1 MSVFREADFDGL
13 SQAERDLVVESLD
26 LDIEYARQK
35 WQRGD
40 VVVLARLGARPAGIA
55 WCARNQVWVPELAR
69 ALELLTTEA
78 YIHDVYV
85 APQARG
91 RAVAPSMLEFL
102 ARELRAGD
110 VYRSWALIGGDNL
123 ASVRAFEKAAYAAV
137 ADLIY
142 QRERAGSPAE
152 KLTVRPPD
160 PEALR
165 LLGLGAGG
173 EERAR

>member
-1 MSVFREADFDGL
+1 MEG
-13 SQAERDLVVESLD
+13 LD
-26 LDIEYARQK
+26 LDFDYARQK

-40 VVVLARLGARPAGIA
+40 LVALARLGAKPAGIA
-55 WCARNQVWVPELAR
+55 WCARNEVWVPELGR
-69 ALELLTTEA
+69 SLQLLPSEA
-78 YIHDVYV
+78 YIHDVFV

-110 VYRSWALIGGDNL
+110 TYRAWALIGMDNV

-137 ADLIY
+137 ADIIY
-142 QRERAGSPAE
+142 QRERAGGPAE
-152 KLTVRPPD
+152 KVTVRPPD

-165 LLGLGAGG
+165 LMGASADG
-173 EERAR
+173 EER